1 MIRHFCDLCYR
12 PIKGPSSH
20 LSLSRDGAV
29 GSSVLL
35 SVYSKEICKD
45 CYRAINDAVKSIR
58 KEEK

>member
-45 CYRAINDAVKSIR
+45 CYQAI
-58 KEEK
+58 